1 MRNTQAISVTLPH
14 DMAAMVKAKVT
25 SGEYATESE
34 VIRDGLRTLAARDAA
49 LESWLRDEVT
59 KSYDEFLDNPNSGI
73 PADDILAKIQAAY
86 RDRLANSS
94 KYLDNHVIR
103 LLQPHHIK
111 RGKSAY
117 RYSCYIDGM
126 SVSKYKDAVLRKCGA
141 DEVKKCIPDLKF
153 DSEHRFIRV
162 ERR

>member
-73 PADDILAKIQAAY
+73 PADDVMAKIQATY

-94 KYLDNHVIR
+94 KYLDNHVII
-103 LLQPHHIK
+103 LNTSEFL
-111 RGKSAY
+111 
-117 RYSCYIDGM
+117 
-126 SVSKYKDAVLRKCGA
+126 VLM
-141 DEVKKCIPDLKF
+141 IY
-153 DSEHRFIRV
+153 
-162 ERR
+162 